1 MKQVIAGALALLM
14 LSSLSCVRAE
24 RGAAASGQGDTA
36 TAARPGEAAAWRFW
50 PAAALTAGM
59 AVGVGLGLWRGRQGR
74 ARRANGRSLAE
85 GKVLIHPALRRRKL
99 ARRAVDKLL
108 RGRADLLSDEE
119 MAAFLAERG

>member
-14 LSSLSCVRAE
+14 LSSLSCAHAE
-24 RGAAASGQGDTA
+24 RGAAASGQGDAA

-50 PAAALTAGM
+50 PAAALAAGV
-59 AVGVGLGLWRGRQGR
+59 AVGAILACRRGR
-74 ARRANGRSLAE
+74 RRAAIDNGA
-85 GKVLIHPALRRRKL
+85 VLVHPTLRRRWL

-119 MAAFLAERG
+119 MAAFMAERG